1 MPEHLIVR
9 CCAKAIRKTAVW
21 KPDLVYRLPD
31 ASATVAVLW
40 ETSAGVGSLTLEDP
54 WLAAALSDGTVAL
67 LNTEVA
73 MRQRHH
79 RANSSA
85 SAPPKRLFQLPAGA
99 AHCADLADQWLVA
112 GSGSAHL

>member
-1 MPEHLIVR
+1 M
-9 CCAKAIRKTAVW
+9 
-21 KPDLVYRLPD
+21 YRLPD

-79 RANSSA
+79 RNSSSA

-99 AHCADLADQWLVA
+99 AYCADLADQWLVA
-112 GSGSAHL
+112 GSGTTCP